1 MTVAHEWNKHKQCN
15 SISDDHADI
24 ALDGEDFS
32 FAGNDVNLS
41 GKPGPG
47 TAINCVYRFVPFPV
61 PVSVR

>member
-1 MTVAHEWNKHKQCN
+1 MQCN

-41 GKPGPG
+41 GKPGQG
-47 TAINCVYRFVPFPV
+47 TVITCADRFVPFPV